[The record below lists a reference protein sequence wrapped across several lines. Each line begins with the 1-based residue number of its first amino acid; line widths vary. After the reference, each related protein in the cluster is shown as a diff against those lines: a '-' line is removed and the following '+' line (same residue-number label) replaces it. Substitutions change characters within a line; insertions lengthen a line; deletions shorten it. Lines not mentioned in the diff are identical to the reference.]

1 MDNLLCGTACGVFI
15 IHVLNLTGN
24 GVQKEIDSVVKIRGW
39 LFPHLKKMSKD
50 FSQLLVSSNL
60 KKTQD
65 IKTVLIIQIRKIIVK
80 NEEQNEEGSPRAAD
94 PRLE

>member
-50 FSQLLVSSNL
+50 FSRLLVSSNL
-60 KKTQD
+60 KNTGHLDRSHHSNK
-65 IKTVLIIQIRKIIVK
+65 KNHCE
-80 NEEQNEEGSPRAAD
+80 NEE
-94 PRLE
+94 